1 MAGTLIR
8 RTSPCTRI
16 MGGRPEERCRSEA
29 LFLTTKASSS
39 VRSITILPVVAG
51 HEENSRSVSGN
62 YGNNYR
68 QPASR
73 ERPHRA
79 RRGGGAARLVF
90 GRARRGVQDSPTVAG
105 ARGARRGPEGL
116 RGELRPGGAGK
127 NGRAWLA
134 AGMAPDRTASVEQD
148 AARRRALRLG
158 AYPRAREN
166 RAPPLRA
173 APRRARRAQCPHPA
187 QCFRRALQERGER
200 RRDSRP
206 GAVDR
211 DAG

>member
-105 ARGARRGPEGL
+105 ARGARRLSEQRPAGLGELNVLIQLNVSGERSKSGVSAGEIPALARSIATPANLRL
-116 RGELRPGGAGK
+116 RGL
-127 NGRAWLA
+127 
-134 AGMAPDRTASVEQD
+134 MAVPEATPDVGLQ
-148 AARRRALRLG
+148 
-158 AYPRAREN
+158 RAR
-166 RAPPLRA
+166 
-173 APRRARRAQCPHPA
+173 
-187 QCFRRALQERGER
+187 FRQVREIFERW
-200 RRDSRP
+200 
-206 GAVDR
+206 
-211 DAG
+211 